1 MKKEKSKNQIRIF
14 GSLRVMVLCSV
25 FVAISIVCGKY
36 LAIRGGD
43 VLRFSFENLPI
54 ILAGMAFG
62 PVAGAAV
69 GVVADLIGCILV
81 GYAIN
86 PIITLA
92 GALIGAIGGI
102 MFRVCRKLPWWL
114 CVTLT
119 VTACHTIGSVVVKTI
134 GLAAFYSMPI
144 WELMLWRLLNYVIIG
159 VIEGV
164 LIYIL
169 LKNKA
174 LRKQLLMYREEDVK

>member
-1 MKKEKSKNQIRIF
+1 MKRRTNDRKVALF

-54 ILAGMAFG
+54 ILAGIAFG

-69 GVVADLIGCILV
+69 GVVADLVGCMLV

-86 PIITLA
+86 PLITIA
-92 GALIGAIGGI
+92 GGFIGAISGL
-102 MFRVCRKLPWWL
+102 MFYLCRKAPLWL
-114 CVTLT
+114 GATLS
-119 VTACHTIGSVVVKTI
+119 VAVSHIIGSVLIKTV
-134 GLAAFYSMPI
+134 GLSVFYSMPL

-159 VIEGV
+159 TVECI
-164 LIYIL
+164 LINVL

-174 LRKQLLMYREEDVK
+174 FRKQLMMYRGED

>member
-1 MKKEKSKNQIRIF
+1 MKKDVKNKKIAVF
-14 GSLRVMVLCSV
+14 GSLRIMVLCSV

-43 VLRFSFENLPI
+43 VLRFSFENMPI
-54 ILAGMAFG
+54 ILAGIAFG

-69 GVVADLIGCILV
+69 GIVADLIGCFLV

-86 PIITLA
+86 PIITVA
-92 GALIGAIGGI
+92 GGLIGAIGGL
-102 MFRVCRKLPWWL
+102 MYHLCRKLPLWA
-114 CVTLT
+114 CTAIT
-119 VTACHTIGSVVVKTI
+119 VTACHITGSVLVKTV
-134 GLAAFYSMPI
+134 GLAAFYSMPL

-159 VIEGV
+159 IAEGF
-164 LIYIL
+164 LIYVL

-174 LRKQLLMYREEDVK
+174 FRKQLMINRKEDTQ

>member
-1 MKKEKSKNQIRIF
+1 MKKRVNEQKVALF

-54 ILAGMAFG
+54 ILAGIAFG

-69 GVVADLIGCILV
+69 GVVADLIGCVLV

-86 PIITLA
+86 PIITVA
-92 GALIGAIGGI
+92 SAFIGAIGGL
-102 MFRVCRKLPWWL
+102 VYHLCRKMPLWIR
-114 CVTLT
+114 VGLT
-119 VTACHTIGSVVVKTI
+119 VTLSHLVGSVVIKTA
-134 GLAAFYSMPI
+134 GLAAFYSMPFL
-144 WELMLWRLLNYVIIG
+144 ELMLWRLLNYVIIG
-159 VIEGV
+159 TVEGV
-164 LIYIL
+164 LIYVL

-174 LRKQLLMYREEDVK
+174 FRKQLMMYRGEDAQ